1 MVTLMEENTVLVERD
16 EAIVTVT
23 INRQESL
30 NALNPDVLQGL
41 ILEFGKIASDPSIR
55 SVIIT
60 GRGPKAF
67 VAGADI
73 RSMHG
78 LGPRPIA
85 DYVELG
91 QRAMRLIET
100 CEVPVIAAVN
110 GFALGG
116 GLELALACD
125 LIVCGESAKLGQPE
139 VNLGIIPGFGGTQ
152 RLLQRCGIG
161 AARRLCYTG
170 DLIGAEEARIIGLA
184 DKVFPDAQLM
194 EEVQK
199 IATTIASKAP
209 LAVKGA
215 KKVINEA
222 HQSLLLSGLRLE
234 VEEFLKLF
242 DTADREEG
250 MTAFL
255 QKRPATFTGR

>member
-1 MVTLMEENTVLVERD
+1 MVTLMEENTVLVER
-16 EAIVTVT
+16 EGAIVTVT

-41 ILEFGKIASDPSIR
+41 ILEFGKISSDPSIR

-125 LIVCGESAKLGQPE
+125 LIVCCESAKLGQPE

-199 IATTIASKAP
+199 MATTIASKAP
-209 LAVKGA
+209 LAVRGA
-215 KKVINEA
+215 KRVINEA

-250 MTAFL
+250 MAAFL